1 MDKEDSQPLLVS
13 DSEEN
18 PHMAQTLN
26 KISKNQIIP
35 KSCFMKY
42 FCCCI
47 SSNDLT
53 NREMNRY
60 LKLKKNCIEQYDKEN
75 PSHEELLTKFYN
87 YGKEV
92 YDKEGIKEQGD
103 KLWRVFGFQTEN
115 PRQDFRGGGLF
126 SLKFMLYYVQNKET
140 ESSQM
145 FNTHLFSFALVCIR
159 LTFLSRIMLRL
170 VNDDEIETQ
179 AKTNKITLCNNKQL
193 KHFCIG
199 ITKDEFFYYDLLAQM
214 VFFVFTMYRSQYEEA
229 KKEMNILL
237 IDPLIKNAITS
248 LYNAL
253 QDGNSENS
261 IKECLKRE
269 LRITKK

>member
-13 DSEEN
+13 DSEDN
-18 PHMAQTLN
+18 PHMSQKLN
-26 KISKNQIIP
+26 SISKKQIIP
-35 KSCFMKY
+35 KSCCMKY
-42 FCCCI
+42 LCCCI
-47 SSNDLT
+47 SHNELT
-53 NREMNRY
+53 NREINRY
-60 LKLKKNCIEQYDKEN
+60 LKLKKDCTESYDKEN
-75 PSHEELLTKFYN
+75 STHEELLTKFYN

-115 PRQDFRGGGLF
+115 PRQDFRGGGVF
-126 SLKFMLYYVQNKET
+126 ALKFMLYYVQNKET

-145 FNTHLFSFALVCIR
+145 FNTNLFSFALVCTRI
-159 LTFLSRIMLRL
+159 TFLSRIFLRL

-179 AKTNKITLCNNKQL
+179 AKSNKITLCNKKQL

-199 ITKDEFFYYDLLAQM
+199 ITKDEYFYYELLAEM
-214 VFFVFTMYRSQYEEA
+214 VFYVFTMYRAQYEES

-253 QDGNSENS
+253 EDGSSEQL

-269 LRITKK
+269 LRITKQ